1 MQVTV
6 LMSTYNAEK
15 YIAETIESILNQT
28 YKDFE
33 LLISEDGSTDNTL
46 NIIKQYSEKDARIKI
61 FAHENMGIALS
72 FNQAI
77 KLIENEWIVRM
88 DADDIMMPNRMERQ
102 VAFIQEN
109 PDIAVAS
116 SFVYNIDENGKIIA
130 KYESPLTN
138 REIVADRVKRNHAIG
153 FHHPAVIMRKS
164 VVQEVGGYRQ
174 EFFPTEDLDLWN
186 RIAERGY
193 TILVQ
198 PEYLLKYRIHGTS
211 TSISRAKTQA
221 QKIRW
226 IEECIVKRRNGYPE
240 PTWQEFLD
248 SQKRKPW
255 WDRLNQER
263 LDMGFSYYKSAVSY
277 YSKRQLHL
285 LFLTLIIAALLRPVY
300 VFGQVT
306 SKLKGVSN
314 IADK

>member
-1 MQVTV
+1 MQVTI

-46 NIIKQYSEKDARIKI
+46 NIIKKYAEKDKRIKI
-61 FAHENMGIALS
+61 FAHENMGAS
-72 FNQAI
+72 HSYNRAME
-77 KLIENEWIVRM
+77 LIENEWIARM
-88 DADDIMMPNRMERQ
+88 DADDIMMPNRIERQ

-109 PDIAVAS
+109 PDLAVAS

-174 EFFPTEDLDLWN
+174 AFWPTEDLDLWN
-186 RIAERGY
+186 RITERGY
-193 TILVQ
+193 IVLVQ
-198 PEYLLKYRIHGTS
+198 PEYLLKYRIHS
-211 TSISRAKTQA
+211 TSASISKSKTQA

-226 IEECIVKRRNGYPE
+226 VEECIVKRRNGQPE

-248 SQKRKPW
+248 SQKSKPW
-255 WDRLNQER
+255 WERLNQER
-263 LDMGFSYYKSAVSY
+263 LDMGFSYYKSAVSH
-277 YSKRQLHL
+277 YSKRQFHL
-285 LFLTLIIAALLRPVY
+285 LFPNLIIAALLRPGY
-300 VFGQVT
+300 VFGQVS

-314 IADK
+314 IEDK